1 MEVPSVLALD
11 QAKIIPTEL
20 KEKVQPNLVNGI
32 GRPQRRRLHILYMF
46 YYVRKLLPFLSRKW

>member
-1 MEVPSVLALD
+1 VEVPSVLALD

-32 GRPQRRRLHILYMF
+32 GRPKAATSKFAYF
-46 YYVRKLLPFLSRKW
+46 VYVFITGGNCYHF